1 MTNKNKVAAV
11 ILGAAVGVALVR
23 FFNLPKEERAD
34 ILRGIKEK
42 TSELLDDAE
51 NTVTKVENFMDD
63 FQSRGENEWID
74 KLYLVKK
81 AFTDFYGDTKRN
93 LS

>member
-51 NTVTKVENFMDD
+51 NTVTRVENFMDD

>member
-23 FFNLPKEERAD
+23 FFNLPKEERND
-34 ILRGIKEK
+34 ILRGIKDK

>member
-42 TSELLDDAE
+42 TTELLDDAE
-51 NTVTKVENFMDD
+51 NTVTRVENFMDD
-63 FQSRGENEWID
+63 FQSSGENEWID

-81 AFTDFYGDTKRN
+81 AFTDFYGDATRN

>member
-1 MTNKNKVAAV
+1 MTSKNKVAAL

-23 FFNLPKEERAD
+23 FFNLPKEERAE

-51 NTVTKVENFMDD
+51 NTVEKVEHFMDD
-63 FQSRGENEWID
+63 FNSKGETEWID
-74 KLYLVKK
+74 KMYLVKK
-81 AFTDFYGDTKRN
+81 AFSDFYGGTRRN

>member
-34 ILRGIKEK
+34 ILRSIKEK

-51 NTVTKVENFMDD
+51 NTVGKVENFMDD

-81 AFTDFYGDTKRN
+81 AFTEFYGDTKRN